1 MILIFL
7 ILERLAK
14 HAGAIIVLDDRCLMV
29 EHNQHVVVEESIQ
42 IAVDIQLVADTSL
55 AENNQVVLEHILLVE
70 DNSFAV
76 GMDKQQVRLLLL
88 LCMPHN

>member
-42 IAVDIQLVADTSL
+42 LAVDIRLIEDTSL
-55 AENNQVVLEHILLVE
+55 AENN
-70 DNSFAV
+70 
-76 GMDKQQVRLLLL
+76 
-88 LCMPHN
+88 